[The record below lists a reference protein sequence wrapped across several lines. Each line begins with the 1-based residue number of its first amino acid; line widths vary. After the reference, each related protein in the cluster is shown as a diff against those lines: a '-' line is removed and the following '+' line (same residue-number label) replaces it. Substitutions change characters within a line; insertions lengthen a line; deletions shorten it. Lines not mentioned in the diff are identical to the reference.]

1 MYLQVGHVLFTRR
14 NSGWGGFW
22 NTLRTS
28 PFMIGCLI
36 GALLG
41 VGLPREVGAVPRLPV
56 SSSATTAITFSTAAA
71 GARQTA
77 VNDYEAVQTEIGN
90 AIFGQEVDTGE
101 YFVLDAFPEKQYAV
115 HGHGI
120 EDRKVRFGIVAVIPL
135 DISDTPLAL
144 QDGAAMSYVIGSLA
158 GDAGAI
164 AVSGVAAKV
173 KDDTGA
179 LKVFLFPMTIA
190 DSAKVADMASM
201 RPYFYSTPA
210 SIIGGTP
217 DNARDPALD
226 PNCVQGTA
234 QEICICL
241 AQKALD
247 NCMNTAG
254 LNAGVCLITCVGL
267 LAIALAACGP
277 TIVVPLIGP
286 ISCIAA
292 ALVGFVMC
300 ASACAAYFIIS
311 AYSCTQDFRL
321 AMRGCG
327 IIIYEV

>member
-1 MYLQVGHVLFTRR
+1 M
-14 NSGWGGFW
+14 
-22 NTLRTS
+22 
-28 PFMIGCLI
+28 
-36 GALLG
+36 
-41 VGLPREVGAVPRLPV
+41 
-56 SSSATTAITFSTAAA
+56 
-71 GARQTA
+71 QTA

-115 HGHGI
+115 YGHGI

-190 DSAKVADMASM
+190 DSGKVADMASM
-201 RPYFYSTPA
+201 RPYFYSTPS
-210 SIIGGTP
+210 SIVAGTP

-226 PNCVQGTA
+226 PNCHQGTA

-247 NCMNTAG
+247 NCMNVAG
-254 LNAGVCLITCVGL
+254 QYAGACLVTCIGL
-267 LAIALAACGP
+267 LALGLTQCAP
-277 TIVVPLIGP
+277 TAVVPLLG
-286 ISCIAA
+286 ISCISGV
-292 ALVGFVMC
+292 LVGFVMC
-300 ASACAAYFIIS
+300 ASACAAYFIIA

>member
-101 YFVLDAFPEKQYAV
+101 YFVLDVFPEKQYAV

-179 LKVFLFPMTIA
+179 MKVFLFPMAIA
-190 DSAKVADMASM
+190 DSAMVSDMASM
-201 RPYFYSTPA
+201 RPYRNSTPA

-217 DNARDPALD
+217 DNARDPELD
-226 PNCVQGTA
+226 PNCVQGTE
-234 QEICICL
+234 QEQCICM
-241 AQKALD
+241 AQRASD
-247 NCMNTAG
+247 NCRKTTA
-254 LNAGVCLITCVGL
+254 LTSLACLAGCTTVFAITV
-267 LAIALAACGP
+267 AACALS
-277 TIVVPLIGP
+277 IAVPLLG
-286 ISCIAA
+286 STCLLIAA
-292 ALVGFVMC
+292 ATWL
-300 ASACAAYFIIS
+300 ACNAGCLAAIYIMNH
-311 AYSCTQDFRL
+311 SCDMALRL
-321 AMRGCG
+321 ALRGCG
-327 IIIYEV
+327 IIIYDV